1 MRYDVPGHE
10 YSARIGNSHKALRK
24 RIRDDA
30 RIGTMEDVMRTRTR
44 KAIHVST
51 RGCLF
56 LFVAGT
62 LFGGCS
68 SSKGSSSAAGSP
80 GSGGATHAGGTVSG
94 GSPATTGGD
103 STQSGGV
110 SLVGGEATS
119 GGTVASGGV
128 TSSAGASS
136 NGGASSVGGA
146 TGMGGASSSQTG
158 GEAGAASTGGT
169 PGTGGAASTGGT
181 PGTGGASKTGGSVAT
196 GGTSGATKTGG
207 SVGTGGTGASATG
220 GAAGAAGT
228 GGGKDASPPAGD
240 AGVGWNTVDT
250 ILARIVAPTFPNL
263 DCDVTKYGGVGDG
276 TTDNTAAFAAA
287 IADCSTKGGGR
298 VVVPAGTFF
307 TGPIE
312 ILSNINLNVG
322 TGATLKFSTDA
333 TKYLPVVEV
342 SWESSLLYNYHP
354 LIWAHDATNVAITG
368 GGTIDG
374 NATSNDWYAWAGK
387 QNTDQTNLR
396 TQNANGVPIEQRI
409 YGSGH
414 YLRPGLIEFRNCTNI
429 LFDGFTAKNSPF
441 WTIHPVLSTNV
452 TATNFTALGSAG
464 NTDGFDPESCTD
476 VLVKNATIQVG
487 DDAIAIKAGRDRDGW
502 TYYKPSQNIVVQ
514 NCTLTAKVGGV
525 SMGSE
530 MSAGIRNIYIEDST
544 FSNSAGNLQY
554 AIYVK
559 AAVTRGGFIEDIYAR
574 RLTVATV
581 SNLLYMTGHYV
592 SGAVIGATKYATF
605 SNINIDTA
613 TVARTSSSAFLVAGA
628 DATAL
633 ATGISLANIT
643 VTQSATPVLS
653 SGSGHYS
660 GLTVSNVLVN
670 GAAFNPPSSA
680 P

>member
-1 MRYDVPGHE
+1 
-10 YSARIGNSHKALRK
+10 
-24 RIRDDA
+24 
-30 RIGTMEDVMRTRTR
+30 MRTRTR
-44 KAIHVST
+44 KAKHVST
-51 RGCLF
+51 RGYLS

-62 LFGGCS
+62 LFWGCS
-68 SSKGSSSAAGSP
+68 SSKGSSSAAGAP
-80 GSGGATHAGGTVSG
+80 ASGGATHAGGTVSG
-94 GSPATTGGD
+94 GSLATTGGG
-103 STQSGGV
+103 STSSGGV
-110 SLVGGEATS
+110 SLVGGVATS

-128 TSSAGASS
+128 VSSAGASS
-136 NGGASSVGGA
+136 NGGASSMGGA
-146 TGMGGASSSQTG
+146 TGMGGASSSNTG
-158 GEAGAASTGGT
+158 GAAGVSSIPGTGGAAGAGGT
-169 PGTGGAASTGGT
+169 PGTGGTG
-181 PGTGGASKTGGSVAT
+181 
-196 GGTSGATKTGG
+196 GATKTGG
-207 SVGTGGTGASATG
+207 SVGTGGAGASATG
-220 GAAGAAGT
+220 GATGAAGT

-240 AGVGWNTVDT
+240 AGVGWDTVDT

-263 DCDVTKYGGVGDG
+263 DCDVTQYGGVGDG
-276 TTDNTAAFAAA
+276 TTDNTAAFSKA
-287 IADCSTKGGGR
+287 IADCSSKGGGR

-387 QNTDQTNLR
+387 ETADQTALR
-396 TQNANGVPIEQRI
+396 TQNANGVPIAQRI
-409 YGSGH
+409 YGAGH
-414 YLRPGLIEFRNCTNI
+414 YLRPGLIEFMNCTNI

-441 WTIHPVLSTNV
+441 WTIHPVLSTNI
-452 TATNFTALGSAG
+452 TATNITALGSVG

-502 TYYKPSQNIVVQ
+502 TYYKTTQNVVVQ

-633 ATGISLANIT
+633 ATGISLSNIT

-653 SGSGHYS
+653 SGSGHYT
-660 GLTVSNVLVN
+660 GLTVSNVTVN
-670 GAAFNPPSSA
+670 GATFNPPSSA

>member
-1 MRYDVPGHE
+1 
-10 YSARIGNSHKALRK
+10 
-24 RIRDDA
+24 
-30 RIGTMEDVMRTRTR
+30 MRTRTR

-51 RGCLF
+51 RGCLSLF
-56 LFVAGT
+56 LVGT
-62 LFGGCS
+62 LFSGCS
-68 SSKGSSSAAGSP
+68 SSNGSGSAAGSS
-80 GSGGATHAGGTVSG
+80 GSGGATYAGGTVSSA
-94 GSPATTGGD
+94 SPAATGGN
-103 STQSGGV
+103 SAASGGV
-110 SLVGGEATS
+110 SLVGGVATS
-119 GGTVASGGV
+119 GGSTSSGGV
-128 TSSAGASS
+128 ASSAGAAG
-136 NGGASSVGGA
+136 NGGDTS
-146 TGMGGASSSQTG
+146 MGGTADTG
-158 GEAGAASTGGT
+158 AAGAPATR
-169 PGTGGAASTGGT
+169 A
-181 PGTGGASKTGGSVAT
+181 GGASKTGGSVGT
-196 GGTSGATKTGG
+196 GGAGGASKTGG
-207 SVGTGGTGASATG
+207 SVGTGGAGGASKTGGAGASATG

-228 GGGKDASPPAGD
+228 GGSKDASPPAGD

-298 VVVPAGTFF
+298 IVVPAGTVF

-354 LIWAHDATNVAITG
+354 LIWSHDATNIAITG

-374 NATSNDWYAWAGK
+374 NATSSDWYAWAGK
-387 QNTDQTNLR
+387 QNADQTNLR
-396 TQNANGVPIEQRI
+396 TQNANGVAIEQRI
-409 YGSGH
+409 YGTGH
-414 YLRPGLIEFRNCTNI
+414 YLRPSLIQFMNCTNV

-441 WTIHPVLSTNV
+441 WTVHAVLSTNV
-452 TATNFTALGSAG
+452 TATNLSITGSAG

-476 VLVKNATIQVG
+476 VLVKNCTIQTG
-487 DDAIAIKAGRDRDGW
+487 DDPIAIKAGRDRDGW
-502 TYYKPSQNIVVQ
+502 TYYKPSQNIVIQ
-514 NCTLTAKVGGV
+514 NSNLIAKVGLA
-525 SMGSE
+525 MGSE
-530 MSAGIRNIYIEDST
+530 MSAGIRNVYVEDTT
-544 FSNSAGNLQY
+544 FSNTAGALQY
-554 AIYVK
+554 VLFIK
-559 AAVTRGGFIEDIYAR
+559 AAITRGGFIQDIYAR

-592 SGAVIGATKYATF
+592 SGAVIGPTKYATF

-613 TVARTSSSAFLVAGA
+613 TVTRTTSSAFLVAGA

-633 ATGISLANIT
+633 ATGINLSNIT

-653 SGSGHYS
+653 SASGHYT
-660 GLTVSNVLVN
+660 GLTVSNVVVN

>member
-1 MRYDVPGHE
+1 
-10 YSARIGNSHKALRK
+10 
-24 RIRDDA
+24 
-30 RIGTMEDVMRTRTR
+30 
-44 KAIHVST
+44 
-51 RGCLF
+51 
-56 LFVAGT
+56 
-62 LFGGCS
+62 
-68 SSKGSSSAAGSP
+68 
-80 GSGGATHAGGTVSG
+80 
-94 GSPATTGGD
+94 
-103 STQSGGV
+103 
-110 SLVGGEATS
+110 
-119 GGTVASGGV
+119 
-128 TSSAGASS
+128 
-136 NGGASSVGGA
+136 
-146 TGMGGASSSQTG
+146 
-158 GEAGAASTGGT
+158 
-169 PGTGGAASTGGT
+169 
-181 PGTGGASKTGGSVAT
+181 
-196 GGTSGATKTGG
+196 
-207 SVGTGGTGASATG
+207 
-220 GAAGAAGT
+220 
-228 GGGKDASPPAGD
+228 
-240 AGVGWNTVDT
+240 
-250 ILARIVAPTFPNL
+250 
-263 DCDVTKYGGVGDG
+263 
-276 TTDNTAAFAAA
+276 
-287 IADCSTKGGGR
+287 
-298 VVVPAGTFF
+298 
-307 TGPIE
+307 
-312 ILSNINLNVG
+312 
-322 TGATLKFSTDA
+322 
-333 TKYLPVVEV
+333 
-342 SWESSLLYNYHP
+342 
-354 LIWAHDATNVAITG
+354 
-368 GGTIDG
+368 
-374 NATSNDWYAWAGK
+374 
-387 QNTDQTNLR
+387 LR
-396 TQNANGVPIEQRI
+396 TQNANGVPIAQRI

-414 YLRPGLIEFRNCTNI
+414 YLRPGLIEFMNCTNI

-441 WTIHPVLSTNV
+441 WTVHPVLSTNI
-452 TATNFTALGSAG
+452 TATNITTLGSVG

-502 TYYKPSQNIVVQ
+502 TYYKPTQNVVVQ

-559 AAVTRGGFIEDIYAR
+559 AAVTRGGFIQDIYAR

>member
-1 MRYDVPGHE
+1 MQT
-10 YSARIGNSHKALRK
+10 K
-24 RIRDDA
+24 
-30 RIGTMEDVMRTRTR
+30 TR
-44 KAIHVST
+44 KAIHAPA

-56 LFVAGT
+56 LFLAGT
-62 LFGGCS
+62 VALFQGCS
-68 SSKGSSSAAGSP
+68 SSSGSGSSAGAS
-80 GSGGATHAGGTVSG
+80 GSGGATHAGGAASG
-94 GSPATTGGD
+94 GSPGGN
-103 STQSGGV
+103 STPSGGV
-110 SLVGGEATS
+110 SSVGGVTTS
-119 GGTVASGGV
+119 GGTVPSGGV
-128 TSSAGASS
+128 SSSAGAAG
-136 NGGASSVGGA
+136 NGGAASMGGA
-146 TGMGGASSSQTG
+146 PGMGGVSSSKTG
-158 GEAGAASTGGT
+158 GAAGSGGTGGT
-169 PGTGGAASTGGT
+169 PGTGGATAAGGSKAAGGASSTGGAT
-181 PGTGGASKTGGSVAT
+181 AAGGSKAAGGTTFAGGATGTGGASGTGGS
-196 GGTSGATKTGG
+196 
-207 SVGTGGTGASATG
+207 
-220 GAAGAAGT
+220 AGAQSP
-228 GGGKDASPPAGD
+228 DANPPAGD

-250 ILARIVAPTFPNL
+250 ILGRIVAPTFPNL

-322 TGATLKFSTDA
+322 TGATLKFSTDP

-354 LIWAHDATNVAITG
+354 LIWAHDATNIAITG

-374 NATSNDWYAWAGK
+374 NATSNDWYAWASK
-387 QNTDQTNLR
+387 ETADQTALR
-396 TQNANGVPIEQRI
+396 TQNANGVPIAQRI
-409 YGSGH
+409 YGAGH
-414 YLRPGLIEFRNCTNI
+414 YLRPGLIEFMNCTNI
-429 LFDGFTAKNSPF
+429 LFDSFTAKNSPF
-441 WTIHPVLSTNV
+441 WTIHPVLSTNI
-452 TATNFTALGSAG
+452 TATNITALGSVG

-502 TYYKPSQNIVVQ
+502 TYYKTTQNVVVQ

-633 ATGISLANIT
+633 ATGINLSNIT

>member
-1 MRYDVPGHE
+1 MRYDVSGHE

-24 RIRDDA
+24 RIRDNA

-44 KAIHVST
+44 KAKHVST
-51 RGCLF
+51 RGYLS

-62 LFGGCS
+62 LFWGCS
-68 SSKGSSSAAGSP
+68 SSKGSSSAAGAP
-80 GSGGATHAGGTVSG
+80 ASGGATHAGGTVSG
-94 GSPATTGGD
+94 GSLATTGGG
-103 STQSGGV
+103 STSSGGV
-110 SLVGGEATS
+110 SLVGGVATS

-128 TSSAGASS
+128 VSSAGASS
-136 NGGASSVGGA
+136 NGGASSMGGA
-146 TGMGGASSSQTG
+146 TGMGGASSSNTG
-158 GEAGAASTGGT
+158 GAAGVSSIPGTGGAAGAGGT
-169 PGTGGAASTGGT
+169 PGTGGTG
-181 PGTGGASKTGGSVAT
+181 
-196 GGTSGATKTGG
+196 GATKTGG
-207 SVGTGGTGASATG
+207 SVGTGGAGASATG
-220 GAAGAAGT
+220 GATGAAGT

-240 AGVGWNTVDT
+240 AGVGWDTVDT

-263 DCDVTKYGGVGDG
+263 DCDVTQYGGVGDG
-276 TTDNTAAFAAA
+276 TTDNTAAFSKA
-287 IADCSTKGGGR
+287 IADCSSKGGGR

-387 QNTDQTNLR
+387 ETADQTALR
-396 TQNANGVPIEQRI
+396 TQNANGVPIAQRI
-409 YGSGH
+409 YGAGH
-414 YLRPGLIEFRNCTNI
+414 YLRPGLIEFMNCTNI

-441 WTIHPVLSTNV
+441 WTIHPVLSTNI
-452 TATNFTALGSAG
+452 TATNITALGSVG

-502 TYYKPSQNIVVQ
+502 TYYKTTQNVVVQ

-633 ATGISLANIT
+633 ATGISLSNIT

-653 SGSGHYS
+653 SGSGHYT
-660 GLTVSNVLVN
+660 GLTVSNVTVN
-670 GAAFNPPSSA
+670 GATFNPPSSA

>member
-1 MRYDVPGHE
+1 MRYDVSGHE

-24 RIRDDA
+24 RIRDNA

-44 KAIHVST
+44 KAKHVST
-51 RGCLF
+51 RGYLS

-62 LFGGCS
+62 LFWGCS
-68 SSKGSSSAAGSP
+68 SSKGSSSAAGAP
-80 GSGGATHAGGTVSG
+80 ASGGATHAGGTVSG
-94 GSPATTGGD
+94 GSLATTGGG
-103 STQSGGV
+103 STSSGGV
-110 SLVGGEATS
+110 SLVGGVATS

-128 TSSAGASS
+128 VSSAGASS
-136 NGGASSVGGA
+136 NGGASSMGGA
-146 TGMGGASSSQTG
+146 TGMGGASSSNTG
-158 GEAGAASTGGT
+158 GAAGVSSIPGTGGAAGAGGT
-169 PGTGGAASTGGT
+169 PGTGGTG
-181 PGTGGASKTGGSVAT
+181 
-196 GGTSGATKTGG
+196 GATKTGG
-207 SVGTGGTGASATG
+207 SVGTGGAGASATG
-220 GAAGAAGT
+220 GATGAAGT

-240 AGVGWNTVDT
+240 AGVGWDTVDT

-263 DCDVTKYGGVGDG
+263 DCDVTQYGGVGDG
-276 TTDNTAAFAAA
+276 TTDNTAAFSKA
-287 IADCSTKGGGR
+287 IADCSSKGGGR

-322 TGATLKFSTDA
+322 TGATLKFSTDP

-387 QNTDQTNLR
+387 ETADQTALR
-396 TQNANGVPIEQRI
+396 TQNANGVPIAQRI
-409 YGSGH
+409 YGAGH
-414 YLRPGLIEFRNCTNI
+414 YLRPGLIEFMNCTNI

-441 WTIHPVLSTNV
+441 WTVHPVLSTNI
-452 TATNFTALGSAG
+452 TATNITALGSVG

-502 TYYKPSQNIVVQ
+502 TYYKPTQNVVVQ

-559 AAVTRGGFIEDIYAR
+559 AAVTRGGFIQDIYAR

>member
-1 MRYDVPGHE
+1 MRYDVSGHE

-24 RIRDDA
+24 RIRDNA

-44 KAIHVST
+44 KAKHVST
-51 RGCLF
+51 RGYLS

-62 LFGGCS
+62 LFWGCS
-68 SSKGSSSAAGSP
+68 SSKGSSSAAGAP
-80 GSGGATHAGGTVSG
+80 ASGGATHAGGTVSG
-94 GSPATTGGD
+94 GSLATTGGG
-103 STQSGGV
+103 STSSGGV
-110 SLVGGEATS
+110 SLVGGVATS

-128 TSSAGASS
+128 VSSAGASS
-136 NGGASSVGGA
+136 NGGASSMGGA
-146 TGMGGASSSQTG
+146 TGMGGASSSNTG
-158 GEAGAASTGGT
+158 GAAGVSSIPGTGGAAGAGGT
-169 PGTGGAASTGGT
+169 PGTGGTG
-181 PGTGGASKTGGSVAT
+181 
-196 GGTSGATKTGG
+196 GATKTGG
-207 SVGTGGTGASATG
+207 SVGTGGAGASATG
-220 GAAGAAGT
+220 GATGAAGT

-240 AGVGWNTVDT
+240 AGVGWDTVDT

-263 DCDVTKYGGVGDG
+263 DCDVTQYGGVGDG
-276 TTDNTAAFAAA
+276 TTDNTAAFSKA
-287 IADCSTKGGGR
+287 IADCSSKGGGR

-387 QNTDQTNLR
+387 ETADQTALR
-396 TQNANGVPIEQRI
+396 TQNANGVPIAQRI
-409 YGSGH
+409 YGAGH
-414 YLRPGLIEFRNCTNI
+414 YLRPGLIEFMNCTNI

-441 WTIHPVLSTNV
+441 WTIHPVLSTNI
-452 TATNFTALGSAG
+452 TATNITALGSVG

-502 TYYKPSQNIVVQ
+502 TYYKTTQNVVVQ

-559 AAVTRGGFIEDIYAR
+559 AAVTRGGFIQDIYAR

-633 ATGISLANIT
+633 ATGISLSNIT

-653 SGSGHYS
+653 SGSGHYT
-660 GLTVSNVLVN
+660 GLTVSNVTVN
-670 GAAFNPPSSA
+670 GATFNPPSSA

>member
-1 MRYDVPGHE
+1 
-10 YSARIGNSHKALRK
+10 
-24 RIRDDA
+24 
-30 RIGTMEDVMRTRTR
+30 MRTRTR

-51 RGCLF
+51 RGCLS

-62 LFGGCS
+62 LFLGCS

-80 GSGGATHAGGTVSG
+80 GSGGATYAGGTVSG
-94 GSPATTGGD
+94 GSLATTGGD
-103 STQSGGV
+103 STPSGGV
-110 SLVGGEATS
+110 SLVGGVATS

-136 NGGASSVGGA
+136 NGGASSVGGV
-146 TGMGGASSSQTG
+146 TGMGGASSSNTG
-158 GEAGAASTGGT
+158 GAAGAASMGGT

-181 PGTGGASKTGGSVAT
+181 PGAGGATKTGGSVAT
-196 GGTSGATKTGG
+196 GGTSGASKTGG
-207 SVGTGGTGASATG
+207 SVGTGGAGASATG
-220 GAAGAAGT
+220 GAAGAAGAGGAAGT

-240 AGVGWNTVDT
+240 AGVGWDTVDA

-263 DCDVTKYGGVGDG
+263 DCDVTQYGGAGDG
-276 TTDNTAAFAAA
+276 TTDNTTAFAKA
-287 IADCSTKGGGR
+287 IADCSSKGGGR

-322 TGATLKFSTDA
+322 TGATLKFSTDP

-354 LIWAHDATNVAITG
+354 LIWAHDATNIAITG

-374 NATSNDWYAWAGK
+374 NATSSDWYAWAGK
-387 QNTDQTNLR
+387 ETADQTALR
-396 TQNANGVPIEQRI
+396 TQNANGVPIAQRI

-414 YLRPGLIEFRNCTNI
+414 YLRPGLIEFMNCTNI

-441 WTIHPVLSTNV
+441 WTIHPVLSTNI
-452 TATNFTALGSAG
+452 TATNITALGSVG
-464 NTDGFDPESCTD
+464 NTDGFDPESCSD

-502 TYYKPSQNIVVQ
+502 TYYKTTQNVVVQ

-559 AAVTRGGFIEDIYAR
+559 AAVTRGGFIQDIYAR

-633 ATGISLANIT
+633 ATGINLANIT

-653 SGSGHYS
+653 SGSGHYT
-660 GLTVSNVLVN
+660 GLTVSNVMVN
-670 GAAFNPPSSA
+670 GTAFNPPSSA

>member
-1 MRYDVPGHE
+1 MRYDLTGHE

-24 RIRDDA
+24 RIRDDE
-30 RIGTMEDVMRTRTR
+30 RIGTMEDVMQTRTR

-51 RGCLF
+51 RSCLS
-56 LFVAGT
+56 LFIAGT
-62 LFGGCS
+62 LFWGCS
-68 SSKGSSSAAGSP
+68 SSNGSGSVAGSSGS
-80 GSGGATHAGGTVSG
+80 SGATYAGGTVSG
-94 GSPATTGGD
+94 GSPATTGGN
-103 STQSGGV
+103 STVSGGV
-110 SLVGGEATS
+110 SLAGGLATS
-119 GGTVASGGV
+119 GGSTSSGGV
-128 TSSAGASS
+128 ASSAGAPG
-136 NGGASSVGGA
+136 NGGDTSMGGTA
-146 TGMGGASSSQTG
+146 GIGGASSSSIG
-158 GEAGAASTGGT
+158 GAAGVPSTGGT
-169 PGTGGAASTGGT
+169 PNTGGASGM
-181 PGTGGASKTGGSVAT
+181 PGTGGAGGAS
-196 GGTSGATKTGG
+196 KTGG
-207 SVGTGGTGASATG
+207 SVGTGGTGGASKTSGTGGSATG
-220 GAAGAAGT
+220 GTAGAAGT
-228 GGGKDASPPAGD
+228 GGGHDASPPAGD

-250 ILARIVAPTFPNL
+250 ILGRIVAPTFPNL

-287 IADCSTKGGGR
+287 IADCSSKGGGR

-322 TGATLKFSTDA
+322 TGATLKFSTDP

-387 QNTDQTNLR
+387 ETADQTALR
-396 TQNANGVPIEQRI
+396 TQNANGVPIAQRI
-409 YGSGH
+409 YGAGH
-414 YLRPGLIEFRNCTNI
+414 YLRPGLIEFMNCTNI

-441 WTIHPVLSTNV
+441 WTIHPVLSTNI
-452 TATNFTALGSAG
+452 TATNITALGSVG

-502 TYYKPSQNIVVQ
+502 TYYKTTQNVVVQ

-633 ATGISLANIT
+633 ATGISLSNIT

-653 SGSGHYS
+653 SGSGHYT
-660 GLTVSNVLVN
+660 GLTVSNVTVN
-670 GAAFNPPSSA
+670 GATFNPPSSA